1 MTPVAV
7 VSCKSYDVV
16 CDGVASAVELSGAGA
31 LFAGKR
37 VLLKVNLMKGAAP
50 SLAVNTNPQFVG
62 AVVRCVRAHGGQ
74 AIVADSSGVLGLTM
88 EAFAASGIAKAV
100 ADEGGELVDLD
111 ACRPVRKEV
120 DGVILRE
127 LYVPDILDDVDVR
140 VTVPKL
146 KTHTL
151 ALMTCAIKNQV
162 GILPGGSKCRIHE
175 CAATPSRLAHA
186 ILDIN
191 EAVPFDLAIVDGVL
205 GLSGQGKL
213 TPTEPVAL
221 GVVVAGAPLVSVDT
235 VCATLMGLPPEE
247 VLTIRYGAER
257 GMGAAA
263 LDAIELAGDDPREV
277 CVPFRRPGFEPK
289 RLRPMAR
296 VLYRLRGRSVRPVV
310 DRSQCEK
317 CGRCAEICPTDAI
330 QLKPYAS
337 VNRDCI
343 YCFACREACP
353 TGALRLRVRRL
364 LSGSFRKRAAGLDMS
379 RITG

>member
-1 MTPVAV
+1 MSPVAV
-7 VSCKSYDVV
+7 VSCKSYAAA
-16 CDGVASAVELSGAGA
+16 CEGVASAVELSGAGR

-37 VLLKVNLMKGAAP
+37 VLLKVNLMKGADP
-50 SLAVNTNPQFVG
+50 SLAVNTHPEFVG
-62 AVVRCVRAHGGQ
+62 AVVRCVKAQGGQ
-74 AIVADSSGVLGLTM
+74 AVVADSSGVLGLTA

-100 ADEGGELVDLD
+100 EKEGGELVNLD
-111 ACRPVRKEV
+111 ACRPVRREV
-120 DGVILRE
+120 DGVVLRE
-127 LYVPDILDDVDVR
+127 LYVPDILDEVDVR

-175 CAATPSRLAHA
+175 CAPTPSRLAQA

-191 EAVPFDLAIVDGVL
+191 MAVPFDLAIVDAIV

-235 VCATLMGLPPEE
+235 VCATLIGFPPEE

-263 LDAIELAGDDPREV
+263 LEAIELAGDDPREL

-289 RLRPMAR
+289 RLRPLAR
-296 VLYRLRGRSVRPVV
+296 RLYRLRGHSVRPVL
-310 DRSQCEK
+310 DAALCTR
-317 CGRCAEICPTDAI
+317 CGRCVEVCPTDAI
-330 QLKPYAS
+330 QLEPHPRLS
-337 VNRDCI
+337 GECI
-343 YCFACREACP
+343 YCFACRESCT
-353 TGALRLRVRRL
+353 TGAMRLRVRPL
-364 LSGSFRKRAAGLDMS
+364 LRKSFRKRAAGLDMS
-379 RITG
+379 RIT